1 MSLKL
6 SRNKVNHLT
15 RLIVSHIEHND
26 ETDYQCDIGN
36 MRMRVFHLIMD
47 ELRLFRDIEDR
58 SRERVSA
65 QKKTIPEGS
74 REWEIL
80 YRKYCSEELDK
91 LGKLWD

>member
-15 RLIVSHIEHND
+15 RLIVNHIENNED
-26 ETDYQCDIGN
+26 TDYQGDIGN
-36 MRMRVFHLIMD
+36 MRMKVFHLIMD
-47 ELRLFRDIEDR
+47 ELRLFRDIEER
-58 SRERVSA
+58 ATERVGA

>member
-15 RLIVSHIEHND
+15 RLIVNHIESND
-26 ETDYQCDIGN
+26 DIDYQGEIGN

-47 ELRLFRDIEDR
+47 ELRLFRDIEER
-58 SRERVSA
+58 ATERVGT

-91 LGKLWD
+91 MGKIWD

>member
-15 RLIVSHIEHND
+15 RLIVNHIENS
-26 ETDYQCDIGN
+26 EEVDYQGEIGN
-36 MRMRVFHLIMD
+36 MRMKVFHLIMD
-47 ELRLFRDIEDR
+47 ELRLFRDIEER
-58 SRERVSA
+58 ATERVGT

-91 LGKLWD
+91 MGKIWD